1 VVPVWCN
8 GALLPPSTRVFW
20 ADGPPLHLH
29 EAMKPELGTGH
40 SRHDP
45 QTTTHRPEKFA
56 SNPTPVASNATRC
69 THRALA
75 SNPFRSSQWGPL
87 HIPGV
92 SLSAVLWCLVFAARR
107 SSLVPLTPAAAA
119 AGPGPAS
126 TASLEIIHT
135 PCAYALP
142 D

>member
-8 GALLPPSTRVFW
+8 GALLLPSTRVFW

-56 SNPTPVASNATRC
+56 SNPTPVASNATRFA
-69 THRALA
+69 AL
-75 SNPFRSSQWGPL
+75 SGVHSTFLGFRCLLSS
-87 HIPGV
+87 GV
-92 SLSAVLWCLVFAARR
+92 WCLPLAARR
-107 SSLVPLTPAAAA
+107 SYP
-119 AGPGPAS
+119 
-126 TASLEIIHT
+126 
-135 PCAYALP
+135 
-142 D
+142 